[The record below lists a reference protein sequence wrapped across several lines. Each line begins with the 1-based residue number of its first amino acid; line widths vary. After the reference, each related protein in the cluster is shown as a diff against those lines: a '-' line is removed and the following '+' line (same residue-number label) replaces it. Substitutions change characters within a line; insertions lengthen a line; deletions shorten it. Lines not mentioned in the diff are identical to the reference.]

1 MPTPRSRQAARHRAR
16 RRRAQQR
23 ARALAL
29 IAVVGVLAVV
39 TLLLTAFDSGSPSGS
54 AVPAIAPTT
63 PIGTERPAPEVLA
76 TVGNLR
82 LQLPVAE
89 SAVTA
94 IGYHGAG
101 DGAIELDPVG
111 RQANEGLLLR
121 LWHRIAGEPAPGPVW
136 YQLGGDAGPGRS
148 VLDVGAATGTD
159 VYAPVDGTVVGIA
172 DDVLDGAVV
181 GARIDIRPTQA
192 PAVVVSLR
200 NLRPD
205 PALSVGSPVVAA
217 RSKVGSV
224 ADVAAVERQELAVYA
239 RDSGNNVSLSVFP
252 AAGSLP

>member
-1 MPTPRSRQAARHRAR
+1 V
-16 RRRAQQR
+16 
-23 ARALAL
+23 L
-29 IAVVGVLAVV
+29 AVVGVLAIVV
-39 TLLLTAFDSGSPSGS
+39 LALTAFDSGSPSRS
-54 AVPAIAPTT
+54 DVPAIAPTT
-63 PIGTERPAPEVLA
+63 PIGTERPTPEVLA

-94 IGYHGAG
+94 IGYHGGG
-101 DGAIELDPVG
+101 DGALELDPVG

-121 LWHRIAGEPAPGPVW
+121 LWHKIAGEPAADPVW
-136 YQLGGDAGPGRS
+136 YQLSGATGPGHT

-159 VYAPVDGTVVGIA
+159 VFAPVDGTVVDVA
-172 DDVLDGAVV
+172 DDVLNGTVV

-205 PALSVGSPVVAA
+205 AALSVGSPVVAA
-217 RSKVGSV
+217 RSKIGSV
-224 ADVAAVERQELAVYA
+224 ADVAAVERQALAAYA
-239 RDSGNNVSLSVFP
+239 RDDGNNVSLSVFP

>member
-1 MPTPRSRQAARHRAR
+1 MRAGAAPK
-16 RRRAQQR
+16 QR
-23 ARALAL
+23 ARLLVVLA
-29 IAVVGVLAVV
+29 AVGVLALV
-39 TLLLTAFDSGSPSGS
+39 TLLLTAFGSGTQAPSGNL
-54 AVPAIAPTT
+54 ALVPTT
-63 PIGTERPAPEVLA
+63 PIGTERPNPEVLA

-82 LQLPVAE
+82 VQLPVAE

-94 IGYHGAG
+94 IGYHGAR
-101 DGAIELDPVG
+101 DGALELDPVG

-121 LWHRIAGEPAPGPVW
+121 LWRTIAGAPADGPVW
-136 YQLGGDAGPGRS
+136 YQLSGAAGPGRH

-159 VYAPVDGTVVGIA
+159 VYAPIDGTVVAIA
-172 DDVLDGAVV
+172 DDILDGVVV

-205 PALSVGSPVVAA
+205 AALSVGSPVVAA

-224 ADVAAVERQELAVYA
+224 ADVAAVERQALAAYA
-239 RDSGNNVSLSVFP
+239 RDKGNNVSVTVYP